1 MKCPHCGGEML
12 PEQVFCEH
20 CGKERLLV
28 PVYEPEIEE
37 SVAESMHNIMDDL
50 GGNTPNQNHTKE
62 NTSSNNVNGVNRTS
76 TDVSRNASKEPHAMK
91 QLNFFVFS
99 VLSLVILVVVFSI
112 AFYIYTENSYDYH
125 YQKAISAFETHQME
139 EAVYQTDYCLSE
151 EPDNVELLLLKLHIY
166 LQQSMKEEALETAYL
181 ILTYDSE
188 NEEALECIIT
198 EYIENED
205 YLKLSKFLEKC
216 SVAKIR
222 QKYSQYLAS
231 FPEYS
236 EAEGEYDTAIS
247 LKLFSA
253 GNGDIYYTLDGTTPS
268 KYSTRYTS
276 PIKLISGEYLVSSV
290 YINEYGISSEVVI
303 KKYFIQSDFEMVPDV
318 SVESGSYQIPQMI
331 CVDVPDDEYIVYY
344 TTVGSTPNLDS
355 NIYTDAFPMP
365 LGNSIFKFLMID
377 SEGNESDIVTCQYS
391 CVPETNYDTEQA
403 IFILKQNLA
412 AQGKLFD
419 PAFSGEQKI
428 YAIDSAITK
437 DGLVYYLI
445 YEYSQSDNGSMI
457 KTGDIFAFQ
466 VLDATIFRAS
476 VSSDGSVSFSEF

>member
-1 MKCPHCGGEML
+1 M
-12 PEQVFCEH
+12 
-20 CGKERLLV
+20 
-28 PVYEPEIEE
+28 
-37 SVAESMHNIMDDL
+37 
-50 GGNTPNQNHTKE
+50 
-62 NTSSNNVNGVNRTS
+62 
-76 TDVSRNASKEPHAMK
+76 
-91 QLNFFVFS
+91 
-99 VLSLVILVVVFSI
+99 VVVFSI

-276 PIKLISGEYLVSSV
+276 PIKLISGGYLVSSV

-303 KKYFIQSDFEMVPDV
+303 KKYFIQSDFE
-318 SVESGSYQIPQMI
+318 IW
-331 CVDVPDDEYIVYY
+331 
-344 TTVGSTPNLDS
+344 L
-355 NIYTDAFPMP
+355 
-365 LGNSIFKFLMID
+365 LMFRW
-377 SEGNESDIVTCQYS
+377 N
-391 CVPETNYDTEQA
+391 
-403 IFILKQNLA
+403 
-412 AQGKLFD
+412 
-419 PAFSGEQKI
+419 PAHI
-428 YAIDSAITK
+428 R
-437 DGLVYYLI
+437 
-445 YEYSQSDNGSMI
+445 
-457 KTGDIFAFQ
+457 
-466 VLDATIFRAS
+466 FRK
-476 VSSDGSVSFSEF
+476 